1 MYAILYKLEFF
12 SLSLFYYF
20 LRIQPQGRN
29 HVIFQSFYIQQKLRE
44 SVKFFNPKS
53 VNSSLDPKEQK
64 TMGTK
69 N

>member
-1 MYAILYKLEFF
+1 MNHRFRLLFFYF
-12 SLSLFYYF
+12 SLNRSCPMGG
-20 LRIQPQGRN
+20 I

-53 VNSSLDPKEQK
+53 VNSSLDPKGGA
-64 TMGTK
+64 MGTK